1 MRVFA
6 QEVEIAGQVI
16 RGPLNGRNIIG
27 RPVENLG
34 DLLSLFLAF
43 IYPLAGLFILYFLL
57 LAGYRL
63 IMSRG
68 DMGKVAEAK
77 KSLSISFLGWEFLFR
92 RLLSPDF
99 SPYLLILAQL
109 FYLVDVVYL
118 GS

>member
-77 KSLSISFLGWEFLFR
+77 KIIVNLILGMGILISAFVIS
-92 RLLSPDF
+92 RLLSLSFDF
-99 SPYLLILAQL
+99 GPTILPR
-109 FYLVDVVYL
+109 
-118 GS
+118 